1 MRLPRTLMD
10 AAMDLRA
17 SKPARELMGD
27 AFIDHFATT
36 RKWEEREFRKTIT
49 DWEMDRYFEII

>member
-1 MRLPRTLMD
+1 MD

-36 RKWEEREFRKTIT
+36 RQWEEREFRKTIT